1 MLFFIEQDIVDGGS
15 ISTIK
20 SVLSEMKSMLNTP
33 IKAFSTEDSSQIPSS
48 PPPSP
53 VSEDGYSIPEGDV
66 SGQFTR
72 VMWKGNV
79 LAARSKVK
87 KIWHWV
93 TVILH
98 WEYTWNT
105 LESSLFVGINSGPIL
120 CLLISNLYNTYFLCT
135 NLINLVF

>member
-1 MLFFIEQDIVDGGS
+1 MYVKFIVKHDTLKICIFFIEQDIVDGGS

-79 LAARSKVK
+79 QAAWSKVK
-87 KIWHWV
+87 K
-93 TVILH
+93 
-98 WEYTWNT
+98 NMT
-105 LESSLFVGINSGPIL
+105 LSHFDSSLRVYLKYFGIIIVRGNQ
-120 CLLISNLYNTYFLCT
+120 
-135 NLINLVF
+135 